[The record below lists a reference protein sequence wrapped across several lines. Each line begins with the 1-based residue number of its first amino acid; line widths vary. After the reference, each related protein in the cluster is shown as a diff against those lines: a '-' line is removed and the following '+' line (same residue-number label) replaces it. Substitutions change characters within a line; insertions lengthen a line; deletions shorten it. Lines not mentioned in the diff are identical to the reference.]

1 MALKIVSGLDVSSIS
16 LSSYLDLAKNEL
28 RNAQI
33 HNLTTTQISGISSP
47 ATGQFAFDT
56 TLNKLK
62 VYDGSAWALVGAAAD
77 DSTIELSSN
86 TLSVK
91 NSGITAAKLASSA
104 VTTAKIAA
112 DAVTGAKIA
121 DDTIN
126 SEHYAAGSID
136 AEHLATDSV
145 TGVKIAAEAVT
156 SGKIQDRAVG
166 FGKLVSATGNGIFL
180 GRNTSGAGDFEEVSA
195 SDARQILNVA
205 DGATANAGTV
215 TSVGHSAAG
224 GINLSGTTTITGS
237 GTVTIGTTGNLQDLH
252 GLGVVDA
259 ANKFIV
265 STAAGTYGYKTAA
278 NVRTIINVA
287 DGATANTGAL
297 ADLDSVGTTQ
307 IDDNAVTAA
316 KIAASAVDTSEIRD
330 AAVTTAKVADN
341 AITGAK
347 IAATTVATG
356 NIATAAITS
365 GKIATGAVGTAK
377 LADDAVSAAKIADNV
392 VGAAA
397 LNVSGNGSS
406 GQVLASDGDGS
417 FSWQNAGSDVDVN
430 TANLT
435 SRLAELGDVTI
446 SQSGNRVTIGDDL
459 TVTGNLTVAG
469 TTTTVSSTTVTVD
482 DPIFTLGGDSAPASD
497 DNKDRGIEFR
507 YHDGTNAQIGFFGW
521 DDSISMFTGYRAAT
535 NTSEVFSGT
544 LMNVKFNKGH
554 FSSLELGGT
563 MVTATAAE
571 LNIMDG
577 VTATTAELNKMDGVT
592 VGTADIN
599 SVTSRSWV
607 YTEKGL
613 TVTSGTAT
621 ISASDHDVE
630 YPASVQV
637 YDDQGQLVLCD
648 VRQTTTG
655 DNDITINAADG
666 SYDVVITGKYREVA

>member
-1 MALKIVSGLDVSSIS
+1 MALKIVSGLDVTSIS

-62 VYDGSAWALVGAAAD
+62 VYSGSAWELVGAAAD

-91 NSGITAAKLASSA
+91 DSGITAAKIASNA

-121 DDTIN
+121 DDTID

-136 AEHLATDSV
+136 AEHLATNSVTAPKIAADSV
-145 TGVKIAAEAVT
+145 TTA
-156 SGKIQDRAVG
+156 KIQDRAVTIS
-166 FGKLVSATGNGIFL
+166 KLAAAASTNIFL
-180 GRNTSGAGDFEEVSA
+180 GRITTGSGDFEELTA
-195 SDARQILNVA
+195 ANARTILNVA

-215 TSVGHSAAG
+215 TSVGLTAAG
-224 GINLSGTTTITGS
+224 GINVSGSPITSSGS
-237 GTVTIGTTGNLQDLH
+237 ITVGTTGNLQDLH

-265 STAAGTYGYKTAA
+265 STAAGTYGYKTAGD
-278 NVRTIINVA
+278 VRTILNVEN
-287 DGATANTGAL
+287 GATANTGGL
-297 ADLDSVGTTQ
+297 ADLGSVGTTQ

-316 KIAASAVDTSEIRD
+316 KIAANAVDTSEIRD
-330 AAVTTAKVADN
+330 AAVTTDKVADD
-341 AITGAK
+341 AITGDK

-356 NIATAAITS
+356 NIANSAITS
-365 GKIATGAVGTAK
+365 GKIAAGAVGTAK
-377 LADDAVSAAKIADNV
+377 LADNAVSAAKIANNV

-406 GQVLASDGDGS
+406 GQVLVSDGDGS
-417 FSWQNAGSDVDVN
+417 FSWQDAGSDIDVN
-430 TANLT
+430 TSNLT
-435 SRLAELGDVTI
+435 ARLAELGDVTI
-446 SQSGNRVTIGDDL
+446 SQSGQTVTIGDEL
-459 TVTGNLTVAG
+459 RVTGNLTVTG
-469 TTTTVSSTTVTVD
+469 TTTTVNSTTVTVD
-482 DPIFTLGGDSAPASD
+482 DPIFTLGGDTAPASD

-577 VTATTAELNKMDGVT
+577 VTATAAELNKMDGVT
-592 VGTADIN
+592 VSTADIN

-613 TVTSGTAT
+613 VVAGGTAT

-630 YPASVQV
+630 YPADVQV

-648 VRQTTTG
+648 VRQTISG
-655 DNDITINAADG
+655 DNDITINAANG
-666 SYDVVITGKYREVA
+666 AYDVVITGKYRPVA